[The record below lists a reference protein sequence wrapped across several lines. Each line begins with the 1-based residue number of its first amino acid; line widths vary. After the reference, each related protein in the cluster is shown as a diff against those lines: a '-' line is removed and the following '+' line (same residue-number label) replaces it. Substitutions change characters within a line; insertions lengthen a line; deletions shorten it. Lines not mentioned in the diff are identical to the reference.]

1 MPLILP
7 SLQSDLID
15 VYSKGKKGN
24 PFPGAVGIKTG
35 KAYVSYV
42 SQGMNAG
49 GGSFT
54 AMPGGVP
61 LGGDLA
67 EVLSKVPTASGM
79 ITATNIAKA
88 VDKCLATFLSVHQTT
103 IVTAA
108 GLPGLI
114 SELTDLFSAP
124 KGHASLYATALG
136 RAFHNY
142 TLAAIVIGVIPDTPG
157 IPFTGPIS

>member
-1 MPLILP
+1 MPLLLP
-7 SLQSDLID
+7 TLTNDLVDI
-15 VYSKGKKGN
+15 YNKGKKGN
-24 PFPGAVGIKTG
+24 PFPAAVGIKTG

-42 SQGMNAG
+42 SAGINAG
-49 GGSFT
+49 GGAFT
-54 AMPGGVP
+54 SMPGGSV

-67 EVLSKVPTASGM
+67 EIISKVPTASGN
-79 ITATNIAKA
+79 ITAANMATAF
-88 VDKCLATFLSVHQTT
+88 DKCLSTFLSVHQTT

-136 RAFHNY
+136 RALNNY

>member
-7 SLQSDLID
+7 SLQSELVDI
-15 VYSKGKKGN
+15 YAKGKKGN
-24 PFPGAVGIKTG
+24 PFPGGVGHKTG

-42 SQGMNAG
+42 SAGMNAG

-54 AMPGGVP
+54 AMPGGSV

-67 EVLSKVPTASGM
+67 EILGKVPTASGN
-79 ITATNIAKA
+79 ITAANMATAF
-88 VDKCLATFLSVHQTT
+88 DSCLSTFLSVHQTT

>member
-7 SLQSDLID
+7 SLNSELVDI
-15 VYSKGKKGN
+15 YNKGKKGN
-24 PFPGAVGIKTG
+24 PFPAAVGHKTG
-35 KAYVSYV
+35 KAYVNYV

-54 AMPGGVP
+54 SMPGGSI

-67 EVLSKVPTASGM
+67 EIISKVPTASGN
-79 ITATNIAKA
+79 ITAANMATAFE
-88 VDKCLATFLSVHQTT
+88 KCLSTFLSVHQTT
-103 IVTAA
+103 IVTAPGKG
-108 GLPGLI
+108 GLTF
-114 SELTDLFSAP
+114 ELMDLLSAP

-136 RAFHNY
+136 RALNNY